1 MQKSSFFIFGLTPT
15 VVITAALFPITVISA
30 EEVSNANTTSVTQE
44 VYAVAISSLKELGS
58 DFRGDK
64 FTEKKLERRAS
75 GLSKNTLLHQNN
87 LNTAELTAR
96 AKNVRQAAKIKLQP
110 QASIPQSSEL
120 TLYQNGYLGEESYS
134 RLGAYV
140 RVEQDSYGSEKDTL
154 SIDKDYDREG
164 SSVTLGGDYLFYD
177 HYLFGLALGLPL
189 YDSDEDSTES
199 EIDGLVAS
207 GYFSYFHDNWYLDF
221 TASYALVDTDI
232 ERKITHYS
240 DSVITNV
247 DDVDSDIW
255 VFSLGSG
262 YLIHDK
268 YWNVALEGSIQHT
281 VSDTD
286 RYTERPSKGN
296 SNYLISQVDDIN
308 DLESTVFIA
317 GASFFYP
324 FRTSLGVFQPYL
336 RSYVHYD
343 FDASSEKVI
352 SQLKADNSGTI
363 LPIITQSDDQLY
375 GRMHLGISGVF
386 NNNWHGYAEASSLI
400 GLDELSAYTFT
411 IGVSI
416 SLD

>member
-1 MQKSSFFIFGLTPT
+1 M
-15 VVITAALFPITVISA
+15 AASSA
-30 EEVSNANTTSVTQE
+30 ERVSNANGMAELTSMTQE
-44 VYAVAISSLKELGS
+44 VYAVAISNLKELSS

-64 FTEKKLERRAS
+64 FTQNKLQRRAS
-75 GLSKNTLLHQNN
+75 GLNNNSLLQQNN

-96 AKNVRQAAKIKLQP
+96 ASSLRQAAKNNVQP
-110 QASIPQSSEL
+110 QASFPQSSEL
-120 TLYQNGYLGEESYS
+120 TLYQNGYLAEESYS
-134 RLGAYV
+134 RFGAYV
-140 RVEQDSYGSEKDTL
+140 RVEQDTTTSGNNASSVEKDYKSEGT
-154 SIDKDYDREG
+154 SI
-164 SSVTLGGDYLFYD
+164 TLGGDYLLYD

-189 YDSDEDSTES
+189 FDSGEENAES

-232 ERKITHYS
+232 ERKISLYS

-262 YLIHDK
+262 YLIHDNN
-268 YWNVALEGSIQHT
+268 WNFALESSIQHT

-286 RYTERPSKGN
+286 RYAERPSKGN
-296 SNYLISQVDDIN
+296 SNYLISKVDDIN
-308 DLESTVFIA
+308 ELESTVFIA

-343 FDASSEKVI
+343 FDANSEKII
-352 SQLKADNSGTI
+352 SQLQADNSGTI
-363 LPIITQSDDQLY
+363 LPIIIKSDDQLY
-375 GRMHLGISGVF
+375 GRMHLGISGAF
-386 NNNWHGYAEASSLI
+386 NNDWHAYAEASTLI
-400 GLDELSAYTFT
+400 GLDDLSAYTFT

-416 SLD
+416 ALD